1 MKTSLFL
8 LVALSLTMSSQPVS
22 AAGPTS
28 TSGKSAT
35 GKSAV
40 SDWPK
45 WYYYDQLGLRE
56 WNKGERPRAKQYF
69 EQSLRLAENNLHGQ
83 TSLDPV
89 TKRRVKEMLKHQN
102 FLSSYFVKPPEQAL
116 RGMSAKEAMAH
127 VDELQIEDTKDKLRW
142 MDRLISFSEQ
152 VFGKNNYESQDIR
165 KQKSLFRMRVVQ
177 LKRNVENLRGWPV
190 MSYDNGGRF
199 TPNKPVTEISDEKK
213 TKGPKW
219 YTGST
224 TDSWNKKRAQEADA
238 QRQHA
243 QRPEWFNR
251 NARSTGT
258 TGSTTTSSATQ
269 SAQTPVYNRS
279 YQEAKGTMYV
289 GGKPVPRTETEQLPR
304 QGKIAEGDSPREW
317 GLNPRQFNQNRST
330 NLWGQAPQKSELDI
344 NKPDKSPDW
353 GTNPKPKT
361 KQYQGWG
368 NAGWT
373 GPRSDRP
380 NSDSNSNNKPTN
392 SVEWK

>member
-1 MKTSLFL
+1 MKSSLFL
-8 LVALSLTMSSQPVS
+8 MAALSLIVASQPVS
-22 AAGPTS
+22 AADPT
-28 TSGKSAT
+28 KSS

-56 WNKGERPRAKQYF
+56 WNKGDRPRAKQYF
-69 EQSLRLAENNLHGQ
+69 EQSLRLAESSLHGQ
-83 TSLDPV
+83 ASMDPV
-89 TKRRVKEMLKHQN
+89 TKRRAKEMLKHQN
-102 FLSSYFVKPPEQAL
+102 FLSSYFVRPPEQAL
-116 RGMSAKEAMAH
+116 RGLSTKEALAH
-127 VDELQIEDTKDKLRW
+127 VNELQIEDTKDKLRW
-142 MDRLISFSEQ
+142 MDRLINFSEQ
-152 VFGKNNYESQDIR
+152 VFGKNNYEAQDIS
-165 KQKSLFRMRVVQ
+165 KMKSLYRMRVVQ
-177 LKRNVENLRGWPV
+177 LKREVENLRGWPV
-190 MSYDNGGRF
+190 ESYDNGGRF
-199 TPNKPVTEISDEKK
+199 TPNKPYTEVSDEKK

-224 TDSWNKKRAQEADA
+224 SESWNKKRAQEADA
-238 QRQHA
+238 QRQQA
-243 QRPEWFNR
+243 KRPDWFNSNSR
-251 NARSTGT
+251 STGSTGT
-258 TGSTTTSSATQ
+258 TSSSATQ
-269 SAQTPVYNRS
+269 SSQTPVYNRT

-289 GGKPVPRTETEQLPR
+289 GGKPVPRNEIEQLPR

-317 GLNPRQFNQNRST
+317 GHNPRQFNQNRST
-330 NLWGQAPQKSELDI
+330 NLWGQAQQKSDLDM
-344 NKPDKSPDW
+344 NKPEKAPDW

-373 GPRSDRP
+373 GPRNDRP